1 MSKQKINEYIRWFIE
16 ATDDGKFESEEALE
30 DFVNDAL
37 YEEFGDVSDLVAK
50 AMEER
55 KGERNV

>member
-1 MSKQKINEYIRWFIE
+1 MSRQKINEYIRAFIE

-50 AMEER
+50 VMEER